1 MKGKYAFLSLLIPD
15 ELKEEYKSLSRNNM
29 QDAANALQWHIYN
42 GICEN
47 LQTEVRIFNTLP
59 IGSFPQY
66 YKKPF
71 IKRSKFKTFYCD
83 NNINIGFCNI
93 KFLRKLFL
101 ASKVFKELNA

>member
-47 LQTEVRIFNTLP
+47 LQTEVRIF
-59 IGSFPQY
+59 
-66 YKKPF
+66 
-71 IKRSKFKTFYCD
+71 
-83 NNINIGFCNI
+83 
-93 KFLRKLFL
+93 
-101 ASKVFKELNA
+101 